1 MKNNLSIKWSKGEPD
16 EAVDVIRPDLV
27 KIERLRTN
35 ASLGP
40 KVLFFSGGSALKA
53 SSQKLIQYTHNSIH
67 IVTPFDSGGSSAR
80 LRHALRMPAV
90 GDLRNRLL
98 ALADKSVPGIPEV
111 QALLSY
117 RFPNNLPQKNLSM
130 IWDDIVNGRSHLFLK
145 VPRSIRENICDYLR
159 IVEQNLSADFD
170 LNRASLG
177 NLVLA
182 GLYLKSNRKIDRA
195 VEEFSRLVNS
205 KGVVRPVVDRSLHL
219 AAELENGQKIVGQHL
234 LTGKEGQT
242 IQSRI
247 NDIYLVEDNTSLL
260 PVEVQIDTKTRDLIL
275 NADLICYPM
284 GSFYTSLIAN
294 LLPRGIGEA
303 IAQNPCPKIFIP
315 NTGID
320 PELQGIN
327 LSNQIKILLKY
338 LRKDKSSM
346 SISKLLNFVVM
357 DVDTNRYAGGIREEE
372 LSALGIKAIRYP
384 LVTKDSAPYLD
395 VNRLCEVIFSIA

>member
-1 MKNNLSIKWSKGEPD
+1 MKNNLSIKWSKGGLD
-16 EAVDVIRPDLV
+16 ETVEVIRPDLV
-27 KIERLRTN
+27 KIERLQTN
-35 ASLGP
+35 APHGP
-40 KVLFFSGGSALKA
+40 KILFFSGGSALKA
-53 SSQKLIQYTHNSIH
+53 LSQKLIQYTHNSIH
-67 IVTPFDSGGSSAR
+67 IITPFDSGGSSAR

-111 QALLSY
+111 RALLSY

-130 IWDDIVNGRSHLFLK
+130 IWGDIVNGSSHLFLK
-145 VPRSIRENICDYLR
+145 VPHSIRENICDYLR

-170 LNRASLG
+170 FNRASLG

-205 KGVVRPVVDRSLHL
+205 RGVVRPVVNRSLHL

-234 LTGKEGQT
+234 LTGKEVQA

-260 PVEVQIDTKTRDLIL
+260 PIEVQVDTKTRDLIL

-294 LLPRGIGEA
+294 LLPKGVGEA
-303 IAQNPCPKIFIP
+303 IGQNPCPKIFIP

-327 LSNQIKILLKY
+327 LSKQIKILLKY
-338 LRKDKSSM
+338 LRKDKSSLN
-346 SISKLLNFVVM
+346 ISKLLNFVVM
-357 DVDTNRYAGGIREEE
+357 DVDTNRYAGGIRGEE
-372 LSALGIKAIRYP
+372 LSTWGIKVIRYP

-395 VNRLCEVIFSIA
+395 VDRLCEIIFSIT